1 MRTLALVTLVVGCS
15 GDPAPAQIDA
25 TGNHADADDSATCLV
40 KGAYG
45 ALGAITGTAGTA
57 SGATT
62 VTVVLDPGPPG
73 KDDLFIKL
81 VAGSGVFA
89 GGVAPGTYPIAG
101 ADAKFTTC
109 GLCVN
114 IIADIVTGQGPSKFY
129 FASSGSVTLTSVTA
143 PITGTVSDLAFTEI
157 AIADG
162 STIPGCT
169 ASIASASFTAN

>member
-1 MRTLALVTLVVGCS
+1 MRTIALVTLVAACS
-15 GDPAPAQIDA
+15 GDPAPASVDA
-25 TGNHADADDSATCLV
+25 PGNHDADNSAACLI

-45 ALGAITGTAGTA
+45 ALGAITGTAGNA
-57 SGATT
+57 SGSTTATF
-62 VTVVLDPGPPG
+62 VLDPGPPG

-81 VAGSGVFA
+81 AAGVT
-89 GGVAPGTYPIAG
+89 PGTHPIAG
-101 ADAKFTTC
+101 ADANYTTC
-109 GLCVN
+109 GLCVT
-114 IIADIVTGQGPSKFY
+114 IIADIVAGQGPSKFY

-143 PITGTVSDLAFTEI
+143 PITGTVSNLAFTEI